1 MAEEN
6 LDYKYGAAFYVIFLI
21 ALMTAGAQFFGYMEA
36 ELLNTYIDHV
46 LNLDLIFVGIMV
58 SCSATMGLIFLFV
71 FGVISDNTR
80 SKKYG
85 RRAPFLLIGGI
96 GSGAGMIAFGFSPD
110 FFWCFIFDVIII
122 GIFSNAFYAV
132 SRILVADQIELEYRG
147 RVNSLVSILSAV
159 GIVAP
164 VLLTLL
170 ANEFFTVP
178 NPDPLETGN
187 ILNQEGHILLL
198 SIGGIFIICCGI
210 LGFFLIKDKIPVSE
224 LPPKKKFR
232 EELKI
237 TFNIE
242 ELKNQKE
249 FFKLII
255 AMTIFMSGV
264 SAMLSF
270 LFNFIFSLGVK
281 TMELILI
288 FAVAAPILIVT
299 IIILGFSTD
308 KIGRKPL
315 ILPTIIISSIG
326 FFMMPFI
333 ANAPVIDLTLMGL
346 SMGLILVG
354 LLGVMVPMNTWS
366 QDLLPEGRKG
376 QFFGIFN
383 IVNTVSQIIGVLTA
397 SIVITSLEGQISNP
411 ISAVFFVA
419 PVFFLISIPF
429 FLQIKETL
437 QTE

>member
-1 MAEEN
+1 MEEKRK
-6 LDYKYGAAFYVIFLI
+6 DYRYGVALYVIILI
-21 ALMTAGAQFFGYMEA
+21 SIMTAGAQFFGYMEA

-58 SCSATMGLIFLFV
+58 ASSATMGLIFLFV

-80 SKKYG
+80 SKYG

-96 GSGAGMIAFGFSPD
+96 GSGIGMILFGFSPNY
-110 FFWCFIFDVIII
+110 FWCYVLDVIVI
-122 GIFSNAFYAV
+122 GIASNCFYAA
-132 SRILVADQIELEYRG
+132 SRILVADLIEQEYRG
-147 RVNSLVSILSAV
+147 RVNSLVSILSAI
-159 GIVAP
+159 GIIAP

-170 ANEFFTVP
+170 ANEIYTVP

-187 ILNQEGHILLL
+187 ILTQEGHILLL
-198 SIGGIFIICCGI
+198 SIGGISIIICGVI
-210 LGFFLIKDKIPVSE
+210 GFLFIRDNLSISE

-232 EELKI
+232 EELKT

-281 TMELILI
+281 TAELIQM
-288 FAVAAPILIVT
+288 FALAAPILIVT
-299 IIILGFSTD
+299 IIILGLATD
-308 KIGRKPL
+308 RIGRKPL
-315 ILPTIIISSIG
+315 IIPTIIISSIG
-326 FFMMPFI
+326 FFMVPLLT
-333 ANAPVIDLTLMGL
+333 AAPVLDLNLMGIAL
-346 SMGLILVG
+346 GLILVG
-354 LLGVMVPMNTWS
+354 LLGVLVPMNTWS

-383 IVNTVSQIIGVLTA
+383 IVNTVSQVIGVLTA
-397 SIVITSLEGQISNP
+397 SIVITALEGQIANP
-411 ISAVFFVA
+411 LSAVFIVS
-419 PVFFLISIPF
+419 PIFFIISIPF
-429 FLQIKETL
+429 FLKIKETL
-437 QTE
+437 PSK